1 MMMLWMT
8 SLSANVNCEDSK
20 LSSNLRIS
28 IFFAM
33 SYAALSSQWV
43 VAVVSS
49 PSNALVFLGRGNGS
63 MCCCCCGG

>member
-1 MMMLWMT
+1 
-8 SLSANVNCEDSK
+8 
-20 LSSNLRIS
+20 
-28 IFFAM
+28 M

-49 PSNALVFLGRGNGS
+49 PSFALVFLGRGNGS